1 MPFIGE
7 SNFNRGIKGLKKG
20 GVALNVRGL
29 IREGLGLL
37 IREGIRVWI
46 NKDLKGWGVIEFAN
60 QLIKREGG
68 DLPQPS
74 SVPWRA

>member
-7 SNFNRGIKGLKKG
+7 IDFNRGIKGLKKG

-46 NKDLKGWGVIEFAN
+46 NED
-60 QLIKREGG
+60 
-68 DLPQPS
+68 
-74 SVPWRA
+74 